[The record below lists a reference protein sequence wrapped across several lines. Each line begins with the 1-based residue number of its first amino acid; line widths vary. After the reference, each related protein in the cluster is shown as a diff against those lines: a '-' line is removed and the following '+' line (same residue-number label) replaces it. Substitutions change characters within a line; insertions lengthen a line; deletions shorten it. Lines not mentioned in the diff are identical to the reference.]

1 MFVNFEVV
9 PDTDKGHMKMAEF
22 NKTNGFLVVVSVLL
36 PIVGYILYFVKRGN
50 EPDAA
55 KNYLWSAIAGS
66 VIGLIMMA

>member
-1 MFVNFEVV
+1 
-9 PDTDKGHMKMAEF
+9 MAEF
-22 NKTNGFLVVVSVLL
+22 NKTNGILVVISVLL
-36 PIVGYILYFVKRGN
+36 PIVGYILYFVKREN